1 MVILDMTVSV
11 DGGGAVIENNYEGG
25 GEGGPVNKNRTE
37 GRDGG
42 GGGNGGPQNPK
53 EHGNIQPCP
62 REDGYRMRQTV
73 APEASVVDVRRA
85 AVRDASAVT
94 MVGE

>member
-11 DGGGAVIENNYEGG
+11 DGGGAVIENNSEG
-25 GEGGPVNKNRTE
+25 GGPVNKNKTE

-53 EHGNIQPCP
+53 EHGI
-62 REDGYRMRQTV
+62 
-73 APEASVVDVRRA
+73 SSRA
-85 AVRDASAVT
+85 HRK
-94 MVGE
+94 VGIE